1 MGIKPNDQFVIDVL
15 KSNSEF
21 DLNTRIQQE
30 KEINPDLR
38 LVVIDTFA
46 KIRKSIDRDYET
58 EYKEVSSYHELA
70 FQYNIVIV
78 LVTHLRKEINV
89 DQPFD
94 AIYGSRG
101 LTAGADSILVMYKRN
116 HISNSRQLSIQ
127 GKDIPDDEITLV
139 QNENCMLVVSEDE
152 FDEQIDDN
160 LSKVINY
167 IVENKNYIGSHDALC
182 SKLKLNIRGKGLQTL
197 LKKNIDLLKDS
208 NIYYEVL
215 PRTSKARQMKMTYL
229 GDEAL

>member
-1 MGIKPNDQFVIDVL
+1 M
-15 KSNSEF
+15 
-21 DLNTRIQQE
+21 
-30 KEINPDLR
+30 
-38 LVVIDTFA
+38 
-46 KIRKSIDRDYET
+46 
-58 EYKEVSSYHELA
+58 
-70 FQYNIVIV
+70 
-78 LVTHLRKEINV
+78 

>member
-1 MGIKPNDQFVIDVL
+1 
-15 KSNSEF
+15 
-21 DLNTRIQQE
+21 
-30 KEINPDLR
+30 
-38 LVVIDTFA
+38 
-46 KIRKSIDRDYET
+46 
-58 EYKEVSSYHELA
+58 
-70 FQYNIVIV
+70 
-78 LVTHLRKEINV
+78 
-89 DQPFD
+89 
-94 AIYGSRG
+94 
-101 LTAGADSILVMYKRN
+101 
-116 HISNSRQLSIQ
+116 
-127 GKDIPDDEITLV
+127 
-139 QNENCMLVVSEDE
+139 MLVVSEDE

-215 PRTSKARQMKMTYL
+215 PRTSKARKMKMTYL